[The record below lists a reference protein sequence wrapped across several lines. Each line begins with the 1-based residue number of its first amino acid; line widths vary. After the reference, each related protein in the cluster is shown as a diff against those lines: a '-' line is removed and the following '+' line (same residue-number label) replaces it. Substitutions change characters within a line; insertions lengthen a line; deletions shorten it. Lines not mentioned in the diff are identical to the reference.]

1 MNKRHLFYISDG
13 TGITAEALGHSLI
26 SQFESM
32 EFSSE
37 TIPYVNSIELANDA
51 AAKINA
57 AFVEDGV
64 APLIFTTLVN
74 PHIRQVL
81 RESKGVLY
89 DLFQAFLE
97 PLEQEL
103 QAKSSYTIGRVHST
117 VHNKS
122 YESRIDAI
130 NFALACDDG
139 LGAQQ
144 YTKADLIII
153 GVSRSGKTPT
163 SLYLALQFGVLAA
176 NYPLTEEDLHSPHL
190 PACLQAHKS
199 KLFGLGISAA
209 RLQAIRQ
216 ERRPNSRYSSLEQC
230 EQEVLITKRLY
241 QFENIPSIDS
251 TEQSIEELATK
262 ILAIK
267 GIQRR

>member
-26 SQFESM
+26 SQFETM

-37 TIPYVNSIELANDA
+37 TIPYVNSIELANQA
-51 AAKINA
+51 ADKINT
-57 AFVEDGV
+57 AFTEDGI

-74 PHIRQVL
+74 PEIRQVL
-81 RESKGVLY
+81 RESQGVLF

-103 QAKSSYTIGRVHST
+103 NAKSSYTIGRVHSP

-122 YESRIDAI
+122 YESRIDAV

-144 YTKADLIII
+144 YAKADLIII

-163 SLYLALQFGVLAA
+163 SLYLALQFGVLTA
-176 NYPLTEEDLHSPHL
+176 NYPLTEEDLQSPHL
-190 PACLQAHKS
+190 PESLLAYKS
-199 KLFGLGISAA
+199 KLFGLEISPE
-209 RLQAIRQ
+209 RLQAIRK
-216 ERRPNSRYSSLEQC
+216 ERRPNSKYSSIEQC

-241 QFENIPSIDS
+241 QLENIPSIDS
-251 TEQSIEELATK
+251 TEQSIEELATR
-262 ILAIK
+262 ILAMK
-267 GIQRR
+267 GIMRK